1 MSAQKTKALDLQE
14 DNKLKKK
21 NKKSLVKIL
30 KRYWPLYLMLTP
42 GIIWF
47 LIFKYLPMYGV
58 IIAFKDFDINTGI
71 MGSSWATPIFKYFQ
85 YFFNGPYAKQIIAN
99 TIIISVLKIIVGM
112 LPPMILAI
120 LIYECRVTW
129 FGRVVQTLTYLPH
142 FLSWVIIYGILVA
155 FFSEST
161 GLINR
166 WLTEM
171 GGHTIPFLTSTK
183 YFRSVLIG
191 SDIWQTVGWGAIIY
205 LSSISAIN
213 PSLYEAAEIDGCS
226 RFGRIW
232 YITIPHL
239 RGVFIL
245 LLIMKLG
252 SILNAGFDQI
262 YILSS
267 PQVLSVSEILDTWV
281 FKEGLQKMNYS
292 LASAV
297 GLFKSVIGLIFVT
310 TANKVAR
317 KWEYGLW

>member
-58 IIAFKDFDINTGI
+58 IIAFKDFDINAGI

-166 WLTEM
+166 WLTET